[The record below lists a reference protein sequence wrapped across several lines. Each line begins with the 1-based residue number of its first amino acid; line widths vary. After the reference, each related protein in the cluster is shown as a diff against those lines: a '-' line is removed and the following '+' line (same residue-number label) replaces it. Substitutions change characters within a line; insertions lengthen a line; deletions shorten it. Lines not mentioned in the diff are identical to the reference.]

1 MKTKWGL
8 ILLAAASVA
17 IPGLAQAQS
26 LTAPRV
32 EVTLI
37 PAGALVF
44 TENADASAPDFGNYH
59 LGGAVAGNVN
69 RFIGVEGEIG
79 TSIGVS
85 QELGFGYDDDIRTP
99 DLLTYSGNL
108 VVSVPTRAALV
119 PYVTGGVG
127 GLTVFDREE
136 IGINQTETLFTSNV
150 GGGLKWQRGLWG
162 LRADYRFIAV
172 PSRDEVTTFGFGD
185 QARYGHRVYGAVV
198 LNIAR

>member
-150 GGGLKWQRGLWG
+150 GGGLKWFATRHVGV
-162 LRADYRFIAV
+162 RADYRFFMVKSKDTA
-172 PSRDEVTTFGFGD
+172 PSFFG
-185 QARYGHRVYGAVV
+185 QENRYGHRLYGG
-198 LNIAR
+198 LLLTY